1 MKSFLTLLIAL
12 GSFALSYNAQA
23 QTTYTWDG
31 SVNNDYTVP
40 GNWTPTRLLSGV
52 MPNDKLV
59 FNNGGTVQIVNVP
72 TQSIGSLMISNN
84 TQVELNATSVNK
96 ILTITGVTGVD
107 MLVEEGS
114 SLTFKNNGGV
124 RIDVEI
130 DNNASIEVGGTI
142 TMERGTFDVNNAT
155 LTLHTNTTPLNVG
168 TGAFSLGSGS
178 VLEFGKAGTSSAS
191 AITLPNNV
199 FVGSPAIGELTM
211 NNANGAALGNQSLT
225 VTNAANFVNGDLE
238 TNNLGRLIFSTS
250 ATSPIETSSS
260 KILGYAEMTQRN
272 VGLNSISFFGYSIS
286 AGIDDIGNVSIVRK
300 TGEAGVNFYGDNESI
315 AVTWDVSVQTQP
327 ANGRNVTMQWF
338 ADFDNNNDINIPMQ
352 MYRYANGTN
361 WEVVGGATNIASN
374 VNDLRTSASVLTTEF
389 SEWTISSSNNALPV
403 SLVSF
408 SGESSANEIVLT
420 WKTASELNNDK
431 FFIEKSVDGEF
442 VALGSVKG
450 NGTTSEVNTYE
461 FVDYNAKNGNNYY
474 RLVQQDLDGTQ
485 TIHETIAIDHT
496 VNTEF
501 EVYPNPS
508 AGKQLMVNLDGEPGE
523 DAKVRLF
530 DAHGTLILE
539 RLVAGSLRVD
549 VLDGKELSEGLYYL
563 ELTHSGASKK
573 RRVVVR

>member
-1 MKSFLTLLIAL
+1 MKSFVTLLIVI
-12 GSFALSYNAQA
+12 GSFALSSSIQA

-31 SVNNDYTVP
+31 SINNDYTMP
-40 GNWTPTRLLSGV
+40 GNWTPVRLLSGV

-59 FNNGGTVQIVNVP
+59 FNNGGTVQITNVP
-72 TQSIGSLMISNN
+72 TQSIGSFTVSNN
-84 TQVELNATSVNK
+84 TEVELNATSVNK
-96 ILTITGVTGVD
+96 ILTITGVSGID

-130 DNNASIEVGGTI
+130 DNNAVVEVGGSL

-155 LTLHTNTTPLNVG
+155 LTLHTNANPLSVG

-178 VLEFGKAGTSSAS
+178 TLEFGKAGTSSAS
-191 AITLPNNV
+191 AITLPDNV
-199 FVGSPAIGELTM
+199 FVGSPSIGSLTM
-211 NNANGAALGNQSLT
+211 NNANGAVLGNQSLT
-225 VTNAANFVNGDLE
+225 VTNAANFVSGDLE

-272 VGLNSISFFGYSIS
+272 VGLNSISFFGYSIT

-300 TGEAGVNFYGDNESI
+300 TGEAGVNFYDDNESI
-315 AVTWDVSVQTQP
+315 AVTWDVTVQNQP
-327 ANGRNVTMQWF
+327 GNGRNVTMQWF

-374 VNDLRTSASVLTTEF
+374 VNNLRTSASVLTTEF
-389 SEWTISSSNNALPV
+389 SEWTISSANNALPV

-408 SGESSANEIVLT
+408 TGESSESDIILSWT
-420 WKTASELNNDK
+420 TASELNNDK
-431 FFIEKSVDGEF
+431 FIVERMFDNKFLYV
-442 VALGSVKG
+442 GSIKG
-450 NGTTSEVNTYE
+450 NGTTSEINNYQ
-461 FVDYNAKNGNNYY
+461 FVDDLPSHGVNYY

-485 TIHETIAIDHT
+485 TIHETIAVDHV

-508 AGKQLMVNLDGEPGE
+508 AGKQLLVNLDAEPGV

-549 VLDGKELSEGLYYL
+549 VLEGNELSKGLYYL

-573 RRVVVR
+573 RRVVVN

>member
-1 MKSFLTLLIAL
+1 MKSFVTLLIAL
-12 GSFALSYNAQA
+12 GSFALSSSSQA

-31 SVNNDYTVP
+31 SINNDYTMP
-40 GNWTPTRLLSGV
+40 GNWTPVRLLSGV

-59 FNNGGTVQIVNVP
+59 FNNGGTVQITNVP
-72 TQSIGSLMISNN
+72 TQSIGSLTVSNN
-84 TQVELNATSVNK
+84 TEVELNATSVNK
-96 ILTITGVTGVD
+96 ILTITGVSGID
-107 MLVEEGS
+107 MLVEESS

-124 RIDVEI
+124 RIDVEV
-130 DNNASIEVGGTI
+130 DNSATVEVGGSI

-155 LTLHTNTTPLNVG
+155 LILHTNTNPLSVG
-168 TGAFSLGSGS
+168 TGAFSLGSGCT
-178 VLEFGKAGTSSAS
+178 LELGKAGTSSAS
-191 AITLPNNV
+191 AITLPDNV
-199 FVGSPAIGELTM
+199 FVSSPSIGNLTM
-211 NNANGAALGNQSLT
+211 NNANGAVLGNQSLT
-225 VTNAANFVNGDLE
+225 VTNAANFVNGDLA

-260 KILGYAEMTQRN
+260 KILGYAEMTQRSI
-272 VGLNSISFFGYSIS
+272 GFTSISFFGYSIS

-300 TGEAGVNFYGDNESI
+300 TGEAGVNFYDDNESI
-315 AVTWDVSVQTQP
+315 AVTWDVNVQTQP
-327 ANGRNVTMQWF
+327 ENGRNVTMQWF
-338 ADFDNNNDINIPMQ
+338 ADFDNNNDINVPMQ

-361 WEVVGGATNIASN
+361 WEVVGGATDIASN
-374 VNDLRTSASVLTTEF
+374 VNNLRTSASVLTTEF
-389 SEWTISSSNNALPV
+389 SEWTISSANNALPV

-408 SGESSANEIVLT
+408 TGESSANEIVLT

-431 FFIEKSVDGEF
+431 FFVEKNIDGEF

-461 FVDYNAKNGNNYY
+461 FIDYNAKHGNNYY

-485 TIHETIAIDHT
+485 TIHETIAVDHV

-508 AGKQLMVNLDGEPGE
+508 AGKQLLVNLDGEPGE

-530 DAHGTLILE
+530 DAHGTLIIE
-539 RLVAGSLRVD
+539 QLVAGSLRVD
-549 VLDGKELSEGLYYL
+549 VLEGRELSKGLYYL

-573 RRVVVR
+573 RRVVVN